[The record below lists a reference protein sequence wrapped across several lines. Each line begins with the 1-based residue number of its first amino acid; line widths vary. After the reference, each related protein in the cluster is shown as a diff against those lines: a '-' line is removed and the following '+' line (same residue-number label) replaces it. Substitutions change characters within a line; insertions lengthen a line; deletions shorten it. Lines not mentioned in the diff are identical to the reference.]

1 MLGGQEKSE
10 NVEMKDKQ
18 KGVVQHFKNNWHRYG
33 MWTLGTVGSLGVDY
47 ALGAPVTSIF
57 SPLAVLAASTIYG
70 LPAVASTVA
79 YDNVVQK
86 SKKRKH
92 EETVNKDKPT
102 TSIQLL
108 DVAESAIQSTPV
120 LLFQAQE
127 QDSPEKENNQNE
139 IISEDNLVVEK
150 ESVEESVDAE
160 KSSSATPKAKR
171 QKTQTNEVESEEN
184 HEQHSSDEK
193 STRKVRRNPRRRS
206 TTKKGF

>member
-1 MLGGQEKSE
+1 MLSGQEKSE
-10 NVEMKDKQ
+10 NVEMKDKP

-57 SPLAVLAASTIYG
+57 NPFAVLAASTIYG

-92 EETVNKDKPT
+92 EEVVNKDKPT
-102 TSIQLL
+102 TSIQLS

-127 QDSPEKENNQNE
+127 QDAPEKENNQNE
-139 IISEDNLVVEK
+139 IISEANLLVEN
-150 ESVEESVDAE
+150 ESVDESVDAE
-160 KSSSATPKAKR
+160 KSSSDTPKAKR
-171 QKTQTNEVESEEN
+171 QKTRTNEVESEES
-184 HEQHSSDEK
+184 HEEQHSSDEK
-193 STRKVRRNPRRRS
+193 STRKVRRNPRRNSR
-206 TTKKGF
+206 KGF